1 MWVRIGLFLLFLLL
15 SAIFSSSE
23 TAFISLNPY
32 TLEYLDS
39 RGSKKARLIRKS
51 LTRINDLLATIL
63 IGNTLVNAAA
73 ASIATSIFVSFYPND
88 NQAVVLATLF
98 TTLLILMFG
107 EINPK
112 ILAAHRPVKISFMAI
127 YFIRA
132 VYFLFYPLIKFFG
145 LLPRIFLPE
154 GEKTGSV
161 FSHHLSEE
169 EVRLVIT
176 SGVKGL
182 SRLRKKM
189 LAGVLDLSNR
199 PVREIMVPRT
209 RVKALEV
216 NSTLDEVIKAIQE
229 NGFSRY
235 PVYRETID
243 NIEGLFHAK
252 DILPYLNSNR
262 EFHLAHCLRKPLF
275 VPELATI
282 EKVLLQM
289 QEQAIHLAFVVDEF
303 GSFEG
308 IVSFEDI
315 IEEIVGDIR
324 DEYDRPVEDWYQ
336 KISEDEYIIK
346 GSASIK
352 EINEKL
358 NLGIP
363 EKKYYTTLAG
373 FFLYHYGH
381 LPEEKT
387 SIRIKNLNFTVE
399 KMIKRHVSLIRIKV
413 IKPANQENQAGV

>member
-1 MWVRIGLFLLFLLL
+1 MLVRIGLFLLFLVL
-15 SAIFSSSE
+15 SAFFSSSE

-39 RGSKKARLIRKS
+39 KGSKKARLIRKS
-51 LTRINDLLATIL
+51 LARINDLLATIL

-73 ASIATSIFVSFYPND
+73 ASIATSIFVSFYPDENK
-88 NQAVVLATLF
+88 AVVLATVF
-98 TTLLILMFG
+98 TTLFILIFG

-112 ILAAHRPVKISFMAI
+112 ILATHRPVKISFLSI
-127 YFIRA
+127 YFIRF

-145 LLPRIFLPE
+145 VLPKIFLPE
-154 GEKTGSV
+154 GERSGSV
-161 FSHHLSEE
+161 FGHHLSEE
-169 EVRLVIT
+169 EVRLVIS

-209 RVKALEV
+209 RVKALEID
-216 NSTLDEVIKAIQE
+216 SSLEEVIKIIQE
-229 NGFSRY
+229 SGFSRY
-235 PVYRETID
+235 PVYNQTID

-252 DILPYLNSNR
+252 DVLPFLNSGQ
-262 EFHLAHCLRKPLF
+262 EFHLRHCLRKPLF

-282 EKVLLQM
+282 EKVLIQM
-289 QEQAIHLAFVVDEF
+289 QEQAIHMALVVDEF

-308 IVSFEDI
+308 IVSLEDI

-324 DEYDRPVEDWYQ
+324 DEYDRQTEDWYQ
-336 KISEDEYIIK
+336 KISEDEYIVK

-373 FFLYHYGH
+373 FFIYHYGH
-381 LPEEKT
+381 LPAEKA
-387 SIRIKNLNFTVE
+387 SIKIKNLSFTVE
-399 KMIKRHVSLIRIKV
+399 KMMKRHVSLIRIR
-413 IKPANQENQAGV
+413 ILKPEVQAEVR

>member
-1 MWVRIGLFLLFLLL
+1 MLGRIGLFLLFLVL
-15 SAIFSSSE
+15 SAFFSSSE

-51 LTRINDLLATIL
+51 LARINDLLATIL

-73 ASIATSIFVSFYPND
+73 ASIATSIFVSFYPDENK
-88 NQAVVLATLF
+88 AVILATIF
-98 TTLLILMFG
+98 TTLLILIFG

-112 ILAAHRPVKISFMAI
+112 ILAAHRPVKISFLSI

-132 VYFLFYPLIKFFG
+132 VYFFFYPLIKFFG
-145 LLPRIFLPE
+145 LLPKIFLPE
-154 GEKTGSV
+154 GERSGSI
-161 FSHHLSEE
+161 FGHHLSEE
-169 EVRLVIT
+169 EVRLVIS

-199 PVREIMVPRT
+199 PIREIMVPRT
-209 RVKALEV
+209 RVRALEID
-216 NSTLDEVIKAIQE
+216 SSFEQVIKIIQE
-229 NGFSRY
+229 SGFSRY
-235 PVYRETID
+235 PVYSQTID

-252 DILPYLNSNR
+252 DILPFLNSGQQFNLR
-262 EFHLAHCLRKPLF
+262 LCLRKPLF

-282 EKVLLQM
+282 EKVLIQM
-289 QEQAIHLAFVVDEF
+289 QEQAIHMALVVDEF

-308 IVSFEDI
+308 IVSLEDI

-324 DEYDRPVEDWYQ
+324 DEYDRQTEDWYQ

-358 NLGIP
+358 NLDIP

-373 FFLYHYGH
+373 FFIYHYGH

-399 KMIKRHVSLIRIKV
+399 KMMKRHVSLIRIKLL
-413 IKPANQENQAGV
+413 KPDVQAEVR

>member
-1 MWVRIGLFLLFLLL
+1 MLGRIGLFLLFLVL
-15 SAIFSSSE
+15 SAFFSSSE

-32 TLEYLDS
+32 TIEYLDS

-51 LTRINDLLATIL
+51 LARINDLLATIL

-73 ASIATSIFVSFYPND
+73 ASIATSIFVSFYPDENK
-88 NQAVVLATLF
+88 AVILATIF
-98 TTLLILMFG
+98 TTLLILIFG

-112 ILAAHRPVKISFMAI
+112 ILAAHRPVKISFLSI

-132 VYFLFYPLIKFFG
+132 VYFFFYPLIKFFG
-145 LLPRIFLPE
+145 LLPKIFLPE
-154 GEKTGSV
+154 GERSGSI
-161 FSHHLSEE
+161 FGHHLSEE
-169 EVRLVIT
+169 EVRLVIS

-199 PVREIMVPRT
+199 PIREIMVPRT
-209 RVKALEV
+209 RVRALEID
-216 NSTLDEVIKAIQE
+216 SSFEQVIKIIQE
-229 NGFSRY
+229 SGFSRY
-235 PVYRETID
+235 PVYSQTID

-252 DILPYLNSNR
+252 DILPFLNSGQQFNLR
-262 EFHLAHCLRKPLF
+262 LCLRKPLF

-282 EKVLLQM
+282 EKVLIQM
-289 QEQAIHLAFVVDEF
+289 QEQAIHMALVVDEF

-308 IVSFEDI
+308 IVSLEDI

-324 DEYDRPVEDWYQ
+324 DEYDRQTEDWYQ

-358 NLGIP
+358 NLDIP

-373 FFLYHYGH
+373 FFIYHYGH

-399 KMIKRHVSLIRIKV
+399 KMMKRHVSLIRIKLL
-413 IKPANQENQAGV
+413 KPDVQAEVR